1 LKAIPL
7 PQGAILVMAYKCI
20 CLQFSYEW
28 YVVPLFQRLSLT
40 CLIRLSDIFKI
51 FARGSCIVVGN

>member
-20 CLQFSYEW
+20 CLQSSYEW
-28 YVVPLFQRLSLT
+28 YVVPLLQRLSLT
-40 CLIRLSDIFKI
+40 PVLSDCLRYLKSLQEATAF
-51 FARGSCIVVGN
+51 